1 MVKVVVVMTHFDRA
15 YQLARTLQSIGNT
28 AHPLYEVVI
37 VDDQSPASP
46 PITKYHYPIHL
57 VRTRE
62 KRWVNPEPAYNT
74 GLLVALDLDP
84 DVIVVQNA
92 ECYHVG
98 DVVSR
103 AAAVTPADW
112 LTFAAF
118 SLDQK
123 QTFNAFHNISKL
135 VAEHPHPVSTD
146 GVLGWYN
153 HPQHRPVGYDF
164 CAAATREN
172 FQLLNGYDERFSA
185 GCGYG
190 DDNLLARVRRAGLA
204 VQFVT
209 EPYVVH
215 QWHYGSPPRPDKA
228 ALVQKNAQLHQL
240 LKAEGTIKAHHKYTK
255 DLR

>member
-1 MVKVVVVMTHFDRA
+1 MTYFDRA
-15 YQLARTLQSIGNT
+15 YQLARTLASIGKT

-37 VDDQSPASP
+37 VDDSSPASP
-46 PITKYHYPIHL
+46 PIAKFHYPIHL

-74 GLLVALDLDP
+74 GLLVALDLEP

-98 DVVSR
+98 DVISR
-103 AAAVTPADW
+103 AATVGAADW

-118 SLDQK
+118 SLDQRS
-123 QTFNAFHNISKL
+123 TFMEHNIDKL
-135 VAEHPHPVSTD
+135 TAEHPHPVHDD

-153 HPQHRPVGYDF
+153 HPEHRPVGYDF
-164 CAAATREN
+164 CAAARSEV

-190 DDNLLARVRRAGLA
+190 DDNLLHRVRRAGLG

-209 EPYVVH
+209 EPYVAH
-215 QWHYGSPPRPDKA
+215 QWHYGSQPRPDKA
-228 ALVQKNAQLHQL
+228 ALVAKNAQLHQL
-240 LKAEGTIKAHHKYTK
+240 LKTEGSVKAHHKYTK